1 MAPTTPKARR
11 STRVQEA
18 PALKKRKEE
27 EEALKLA
34 GPSRSTIKTKSVKS
48 KTTPKSKS
56 TTTPKTKIVKSK
68 PTPKPKTKVKF
79 VGYPTI
85 NDVKYSDPPNARTK
99 PMAKF
104 WTNADAS
111 AGIDAGYYWK
121 NAIGEV
127 YLAMDCLNG
136 VCRKLEEVNDG
147 HKGNLGL
154 YQARDLL
161 REWRDWTIVC

>member
-18 PALKKRKEE
+18 PALKKQKEE

-34 GPSRSTIKTKSVKS
+34 GPPPSTIKTKS
-48 KTTPKSKS
+48 
-56 TTTPKTKIVKSK
+56 SK
-68 PTPKPKTKVKF
+68 PTPKPKTNF

-85 NDVKYSDPPNARTK
+85 NDVKFCDPPNARTK
-99 PMAKF
+99 PMPKF
-104 WTNADAS
+104 WTNANAS
-111 AGIDAGYYWK
+111 AGINAGYYWK

-147 HKGNLGL
+147 HKGNQGL
-154 YQARDLL
+154 FQARDLL